1 MSRSP
6 PPPPPPPQTPP
17 RGSCRAFRS
26 LKSTLGWRLRHQ
38 SAPGTRA
45 RLSFSSPAPSS
56 PLRSDARPPAPV
68 PPSVHSAREEGRKNR
83 ARVPISESRDHPNV
97 NHEFMPDELFIT
109 KCRSDDVWEDTGPMH
124 LMFACQFRMSWKIA
138 RRAGRRAAGV
148 CAQQHHHLPA
158 RPNNWQWL
166 YPPIRRREG
175 GGGEGRAAEAEG
187 ATTYV

>member
-1 MSRSP
+1 MSRSPP

-56 PLRSDARPPAPV
+56 PLRRPPAPV

-83 ARVPISESRDHPNV
+83 ARVPISESRDHPNNV

-109 KCRSDDVWEDTGPMH
+109 KCRSDDVWEDTGAMH

-138 RRAGRRAAGV
+138 RRAAYRGAPGSVPSSIITSRRDPIIGNGSIV
-148 CAQQHHHLPA
+148 RHLRLRSPQ
-158 RPNNWQWL
+158 RVS
-166 YPPIRRREG
+166 PPP
-175 GGGEGRAAEAEG
+175 
-187 ATTYV
+187 